1 MTNWDGS
8 NTPGRQVVFNTAPAA
23 GDVILISVS
32 TLADYSLAGSLLQF
46 NSTPPLDSIISVTTF
61 NETTQQSIATLVFV
75 GPIVEGITIAE
86 PYDSTDFD
94 TGSVSGLP
102 GSFDYSAGTA
112 ISKND
117 FYLDRPGIEAGRI
130 WVTLDGYRLFEG
142 QDYTVIDDYIILA
155 SGAIGTSQIL
165 AVTEFTE
172 SLVPEACAFR
182 IFQDMRGVQGT
193 YRITPATTTTL
204 TQPLLAA
211 GNTIHVADANAC
223 AEPNLPEGI
232 FGIITID
239 GERIMYRERNVGT
252 HTLTGLRRG
261 TAGTGAADHETG
273 ADVYDMSRGNL
284 LAEQYQNYVVSDT
297 SVGDGSTTIF
307 YAPSINIS
315 DFGDSSTIY
324 VESIEVYVGGIRQYN
339 YSDSSVPIEPGQYR
353 WIVTDFEPLAI
364 EFITDSNPIDP
375 MLAPPPGVEITI
387 LQRRGLGWYGTGIKV
402 NDGLALQETDT
413 PQARFLT
420 GRNGG

>member
-1 MTNWDGS
+1 
-8 NTPGRQVVFNTAPAA
+8 
-23 GDVILISVS
+23 
-32 TLADYSLAGSLLQF
+32 
-46 NSTPPLDSIISVTTF
+46 
-61 NETTQQSIATLVFV
+61 
-75 GPIVEGITIAE
+75 
-86 PYDSTDFD
+86 
-94 TGSVSGLP
+94 
-102 GSFDYSAGTA
+102 
-112 ISKND
+112 
-117 FYLDRPGIEAGRI
+117 
-130 WVTLDGYRLFEG
+130 
-142 QDYTVIDDYIILA
+142 
-155 SGAIGTSQIL
+155 
-165 AVTEFTE
+165 
-172 SLVPEACAFR
+172 
-182 IFQDMRGVQGT
+182 MRGVQGT

-204 TQPLLAA
+204 TQPLLAV
-211 GNTIHVADANAC
+211 GDTIHVADANAC

-232 FGIITID
+232 FGVITIN

-252 HTLTGLRRG
+252 NTLTGLRRG

-273 ADVYDMSRGNL
+273 AYVYDMSRGNL

-307 YAPSINIS
+307 YAPSIDIS
-315 DFGDSSTIY
+315 DFGDSSSIY
-324 VESIEVYVGGIRQYN
+324 TETIEVYVGGVRQYN

-387 LQRRGLGWYGTGIKV
+387 LQRRGLGWYGTGVKV